1 MKIDYQQALQ
11 RIEKHRG
18 VWLFYGGETL
28 LEQNLLLAFRQYW
41 QQQGIERQRFDLNSV
56 SDWKSIFAAL
66 NSLSLFATDLA
77 IEVHGN
83 IKPDTQTL
91 KQFKQFIQQPTNN
104 TLVLVFPK
112 QDSQSLKSVFFQTVE
127 ANGILVNLNVYQ
139 RYEQEQIL
147 KAEAEKIGVQLTA
160 DAWDWLLYHHENNLL
175 SARNSLMAVSDGLYQ
190 PEQTTTIQVNDLQQF
205 LQDQSRYSSFDLGTA
220 CLKGDT
226 VQALKIL
233 NFLIESGEAST
244 LIFWALQKEMRLILQ
259 IFEQPHQIS
268 QLGIWKTQVYLYQNA
283 LKRYTPQQLLSWS
296 NLLLHTDRA
305 IKGIAGSQPV
315 ALLLKTLVLALC
327 GQPLPHNMHK

>member
-11 RIEKHRG
+11 RIEKQRG

-28 LEQNLLLAFRQYW
+28 LEQNLLTAFRQYW

-56 SDWKSIFAAL
+56 SDWKTIFSAL

-83 IKPDTQTL
+83 IKPDAQTL

-112 QDSQSLKSVFFQTVE
+112 QDSQSLKSAFFQTIE

-139 RYEQEQIL
+139 RHEQEQIL
-147 KAEAEKIGVQLTA
+147 KAEADKIGVKLTA

-175 SARNSLMAVSDGLYQ
+175 SARNSLMAVSDGLFQ
-190 PEQTTTIQVNDLQQF
+190 PNQELIIQVDDLQQF

-226 VQALKIL
+226 AQALKIL

-244 LIFWALQKEMRLILQ
+244 LIFWVLQKEMRLILQ

-283 LKRYTPQQLLSWS
+283 LKRYSPQQLLTWS
-296 NLLLHTDRA
+296 TLLLNTDRA
-305 IKGIAGSQPV
+305 IKGIAGSPPV
-315 ALLLKTLVLALC
+315 PLLLKTLVLALC
-327 GQPLPHNMHK
+327 GQPLPHDMHK